1 MKVEL
6 FPFQKMALYNL
17 RTKTATALGAYRN
30 TRTSQVISF
39 TAPTGSGKTI
49 ILSALIEAIYRGDEL
64 FPEQP
69 EAIFVWLSDSPEL
82 NQQSKDKIDL
92 KADKIKLSQCV
103 TITDDSFDQEML
115 EDGHIY
121 FLNTQ
126 KLGKSS
132 NLTKQGDGRTYTIWE
147 TLQNT
152 MDEKYDRLYFI
163 IDEAHRGMQ
172 GQAAAKATTIMQK
185 FLKGSREDHLH
196 PAPLVIGVTAT
207 PERFN
212 RLIEGTE
219 STILK
224 VVVSTDDV
232 RQSGL
237 LKDRIIIAYPDD
249 PSGSKDMAVLQAAA
263 DDWKQKWDHW
273 YQYCQDQHYGHVN
286 PVFVIQVQN
295 QTGSSVSDTNLGECL
310 EKIEERTGF
319 RFKTGEVVHTFGQT
333 TSTLTLNG
341 IEVKYVEPSHIAED
355 RNIRVVFFKENLST
369 GWDCPRAETMMSFRR
384 AVDSTYIAQL
394 LGRMIRTPLQR
405 HIQVDDVLNDVHL
418 YLPYFDSQTVED
430 VVSALQSSEGGDI
443 PADIHSESFTD
454 SNTEVWSVRPHSST
468 PSTSRPGGSQTQ
480 IPSGIGQ
487 QGEIPIP
494 YPPAGTIPA
503 VPVINERP
511 SGANTPDAPDLPLLT
526 GNPVAP
532 AVLEHTPSQSSQGGN
547 SIPSFQTHMDET
559 GIDRMGILKAINQ
572 MGILTYEVRHVQISN
587 YLKSL
592 MALAHLLTQSHLAP
606 RVLADIHSE
615 IVEMIHQHIKNVKD
629 QGQYEELTRQV
640 MQFKMKTQAFDVFGE
655 AFNGHIET
663 DLFSSTDLDIERR
676 FRAADP
682 QLGNEGIGNKY
693 GNKYYDE
700 EDPNA
705 YKIDVIIF
713 ASDPTCINDLHEYA
727 KQRFNDLRD
736 EYRRRIATLTE
747 RYRTQFKTITSE
759 SDIISPQNLE
769 LPVAASMGRSE
780 GDNYPDHLYLDP
792 NGKAYIQLNS
802 WEKAVLEAER
812 RRPDFVCWL
821 RNLPRKYWALCI
833 PYEQN
838 GENKAMYPDF
848 LIIRKD
854 ELGYIVDILEPHD
867 SSLNDNLGKAKGFAK
882 YAKEAINN
890 TTSSTGRIQLIRIK
904 SNGAIRRLDLSKAQV
919 RDQVLHCGSDDQL
932 NFVFDNFGFTG

>member
-6 FPFQKMALYNL
+6 FPFQKIALFNL
-17 RTKTATALGAYRN
+17 RNKTAVALGAYRS

-49 ILSALIEAIYRGDEL
+49 ILSALIESIYCGDEMY
-64 FPEQP
+64 PEQP

-82 NQQSKDKIDL
+82 NQQSRDKIDL

-103 TITDDSFDQEML
+103 TITDESFDQEML
-115 EDGHIY
+115 DDGHIY

-132 NLTKQGDGRTYTIWE
+132 NLTKHGDGRSYTIWE

-152 MDEKYDRLYFI
+152 MNEKADRLYFI

-185 FLKGSREDHLH
+185 FLKGSREDSLH

-212 RLIEGTE
+212 RLIEGTD
-219 STILK
+219 STIHK
-224 VVVSTDDV
+224 VIVVTDDV

-237 LKDRIIIAYPDD
+237 LKDRIIIAYPED

-273 YQYCQDQHYGHVN
+273 FQYCREEHYTHVN

-295 QTGSSVSDTNLGECL
+295 QTGDSISDTDLGDCL
-310 EKIEERTGF
+310 QKIEERTGF
-319 RFKTGEVVHTFGQT
+319 RFMQGEVVHTFGASA
-333 TSTLTLNG
+333 STLILNG
-341 IEVKYVEPSHIAED
+341 IEVKYVEPSHIAD
-355 RNIRVVFFKENLST
+355 DKAIKVVFFKENLST

-418 YLPYFDSQTVED
+418 YLPYFDANTVQE
-430 VVSALQSSEGGDI
+430 VVDALQSSEGGDI
-443 PADIHSESFTD
+443 PADIQSETYEE
-454 SNTEVWSVRPHSST
+454 SNSEVWSVRPQW
-468 PSTSRPGGSQTQ
+468 PTSAPVSHPQGSQ
-480 IPSGIGQ
+480 IPPSVGQ
-487 QGEIPIP
+487 QGEMPVTYPSPVGPETATGGRQNEHPYLQDLPMFNDDPALRTAAYSVSGYTAPTPINSTQHS
-494 YPPAGTIPA
+494 GNTIP
-503 VPVINERP
+503 PY
-511 SGANTPDAPDLPLLT
+511 
-526 GNPVAP
+526 
-532 AVLEHTPSQSSQGGN
+532 
-547 SIPSFQTHMDET
+547 QTHMDET
-559 GIDRMGILKAINQ
+559 GIDRLGILNAINQ
-572 MGILTYEVRHVQISN
+572 MGLLTYEVRHTQISN

-606 RVLADIHSE
+606 TILNDIHNE
-615 IVEMIHQHIKNVKD
+615 IVAMIRQHIQTVKN
-629 QGQYEELTRQV
+629 QGRYEELTKQV
-640 MQFKMKTQAFDVFGE
+640 MQFKLKTQAFDVFGE

-682 QLGNEGIGNKY
+682 ILGSEGIGNKY

-700 EDPNA
+700 DDPNA
-705 YKIDVIIF
+705 YRIDVIIY
-713 ASDPTCINDLHEYA
+713 ASDPACINDLHDYA
-727 KQRFNDLRD
+727 KDRFNGLRD
-736 EYRRRIATLTE
+736 EYRRKIATLTE
-747 RYRTQFKTITSE
+747 RYRTQFKTITSD
-759 SDIISPQNLE
+759 SDILSEQNLE
-769 LPVAASMGRSE
+769 LPVSANMGKPE
-780 GDNYPDHLYLDP
+780 GENYPDHLYLDSS
-792 NGKAYIQLNS
+792 GKARISLNT

-812 RRPDFVCWL
+812 RKPGYVCWL

-838 GENKAMYPDF
+838 GVTKAMYPDF

-854 ELGYIVDILEPHD
+854 DEGYVVDILEPHD
-867 SSLNDNLGKAKGFAK
+867 GERTDNLGKAKGFAK
-882 YAKEAINN
+882 YAKRNDGI
-890 TTSSTGRIQLIRIK
+890 GHVQLIRLK
-904 SNGAIRRLDLSKAQV
+904 NGAIRRLDMSRVQV
-919 RDQVLHCGSDDQL
+919 QDEVLRCGSDDQL
-932 NFVFDNFGFTG
+932 NFVFDHYGFTR